1 MAEFNPDLLVKDELC
16 YEALLRG
23 LKHVNVTVSE
33 LRKSL
38 RQTGSETTSQLDNL
52 RELDYDGERET
63 CYAKYRELIVLSQNL
78 KDKKSPTELLRATQR
93 IEHLTR
99 RLNNLLSWPDVT
111 VVPADVQK
119 FADEALSQLPI
130 IINDLRRK
138 SDASRMEEI
147 EQDLQKL
154 YISPVQSPTVELP
167 PTTSNPE
174 SPTVSKIQLLSLIH
188 I

>member
-1 MAEFNPDLLVKDELC
+1 MRV
-16 YEALLRG
+16 
-23 LKHVNVTVSE
+23 
-33 LRKSL
+33 
-38 RQTGSETTSQLDNL
+38 
-52 RELDYDGERET
+52 
-63 CYAKYRELIVLSQNL
+63 
-78 KDKKSPTELLRATQR
+78 TQR

-147 EQDLQKL
+147 EQDLQNF
-154 YISPVQSPTVELP
+154 YISPVQSPTVEL
-167 PTTSNPE
+167 
-174 SPTVSKIQLLSLIH
+174 LSLIH